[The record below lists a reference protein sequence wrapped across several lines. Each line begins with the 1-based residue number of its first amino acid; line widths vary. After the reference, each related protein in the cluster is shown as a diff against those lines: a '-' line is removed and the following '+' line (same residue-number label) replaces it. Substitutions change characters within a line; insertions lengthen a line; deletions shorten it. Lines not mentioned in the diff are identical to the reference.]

1 MKELTDKV
9 TGRVKEQF
17 EQVSDSVTQVITA
30 GRGLYFKLSETGG
43 KQFHELVKV
52 GEAKQESGETLVN
65 HLRESLQEIDAKSS
79 ANQLKLAALG
89 LINKTLESGEK
100 VFTDLVKHGEVKAQP
115 VSENAS
121 NSAAAATKKKATT
134 KAA

>member
-9 TGRVKEQF
+9 TGKVKEQF
-17 EQVSDSVTQVITA
+17 EQVSDSFTQVITA

-43 KQFHELVKV
+43 KQFEELVKV
-52 GEAKQESGETLVN
+52 GEAKQQSGETLVN

-89 LINKTLESGEK
+89 LLNKTLESGEK
-100 VFTDLVKHGEVKAQP
+100 VFTDLVKHGEGKTQP
-115 VSENAS
+115 VQDAS
-121 NSAAAATKKKATT
+121 NSESGAKKKAPT

>member
-9 TGRVKEQF
+9 TGRVKAQF

-30 GRGLYFKLSETGG
+30 GRGLYFKLSETSG
-43 KQFHELVKV
+43 KQFEELVKV

-89 LINKTLESGEK
+89 LLNKTLEGSEK

-115 VSENAS
+115 IQDAS
-121 NSAAAATKKKATT
+121 NNENGAKKKAST